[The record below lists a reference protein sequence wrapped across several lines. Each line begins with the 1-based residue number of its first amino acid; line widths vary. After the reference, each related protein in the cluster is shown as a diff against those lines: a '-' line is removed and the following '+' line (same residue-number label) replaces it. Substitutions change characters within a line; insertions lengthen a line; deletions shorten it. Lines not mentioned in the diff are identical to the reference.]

1 MRKGLLILTAIIFGS
16 GLLSFLL
23 VFLRHR
29 FEAAQSPGVEFIFS
43 KDDYLLAFFFL
54 IFLLTIAAFILG
66 FISWLLFKRKQSDIL
81 FHFIIFNL
89 AGLTL
94 LLFANSNEIYKT
106 WHYNKYQAN
115 IDYNKSLTRRTGG
128 YLDTC
133 MIMVQ
138 NDIKGRGILQND
150 YRILSY
156 SYDEALATIP
166 KDTTNKYYSF
176 DVIYSQNNSNL
187 TTVRA
192 ASYFINFNHNFK
204 RVYDVDAHDKK
215 AKKQIEA
222 LKQNFKNLKYVL
234 ETFPDSTDKHFD
246 KLREQLKPLN

>member
-1 MRKGLLILTAIIFGS
+1 MRKRLLILTTIILGS
-16 GLLSFLL
+16 VLLSFSL
-23 VFLRHR
+23 VLLRHR

-54 IFLLTIAAFILG
+54 TFLLIAAFILG
-66 FISWLLFKRKQSDIL
+66 FISWLLFKRKQPHII

-89 AGLTL
+89 VGLTL

-138 NDIKGRGILQND
+138 NDIKRRGILQND

-176 DVIYSQNNSNL
+176 DIIYSQNNSNP

-204 RVYDVDAHDKK
+204 RIYDVDAHDKK

-222 LKQNFKNLKYVL
+222 LKQNFINLKDVL
-234 ETFPDSTDKHFD
+234 EKFPDSTDKHFD